1 MSKPLE
7 VRLTTEDRKALE
19 SMVRGGRNRVRVIKR
34 AQILL
39 LADVDGPKPRKQ
51 GEIVEALGT
60 SVTTVAATGRRYA
73 QQGLAAAL
81 GEKPR
86 PGREPKL
93 TGEVEAHLVVLACSD
108 PPEGQARWTL
118 RLLAGE
124 LVRLEHVESISHTA
138 VGNALKK
145 WLLPSTS

>member
-1 MSKPLE
+1 MSKPLQ
-7 VRLTTEDRKALE
+7 VRLTAEDRKALE
-19 SMVRGGRNRVRVIKR
+19 SMVRGGINRVRVIKR

-39 LADVDGPKPRKQ
+39 MADVDGPKPRKQ
-51 GEIVEALGT
+51 GEIVAALGT
-60 SVTTVAATGRRYA
+60 SVTTVSATGRRYA
-73 QQGLAAAL
+73 QQGLVAAL

-93 TGEVEAHLVVLACSD
+93 TGEVEAQLVVLACSD

-124 LVRLEHVESISHTA
+124 LVRLDHVASISHTA

-145 WLLPSTS
+145 TQ

>member
-1 MSKPLE
+1 MSKPLQ

-19 SMVRGGRNRVRVIKR
+19 SMVRGGINRVRVIKR

-51 GEIVEALGT
+51 GEIVAALGT
-60 SVTTVAATGRRYA
+60 SVTTVSATGRRSA
-73 QQGLAAAL
+73 QQGLTAAL

-86 PGREPKL
+86 PGGEPKL
-93 TGEVEAHLVVLACSD
+93 TGEVEAQLVVLACSD
-108 PPEGQARWTL
+108 PPAGQARWTL

-124 LVRLEHVESISHTA
+124 LVRLEHVESLAHTA

-145 WLLPSTS
+145 TR

>member
-1 MSKPLE
+1 MSKPLQ
-7 VRLTTEDRKALE
+7 VRLTAEDRKALE
-19 SMVRGGRNRVRVIKR
+19 SMVRGGINRVRVIKR

-39 LADVDGPKPRKQ
+39 MADVDGPKPRKQ
-51 GEIVEALGT
+51 GEIVAALGT
-60 SVTTVAATGRRYA
+60 SVTTVSATGRRYA

-93 TGEVEAHLVVLACSD
+93 TGEVEAQLVVLACSD

-124 LVRLEHVESISHTA
+124 LVRLEHVASISHTA

-145 WLLPSTS
+145 T

>member
-1 MSKPLE
+1 MSKPLQ
-7 VRLTTEDRKALE
+7 VRLTTADRKTLE
-19 SMVRGGRNRVRVIKR
+19 RMVRGGSNRVRVIKR

-39 LADVDGPKPRKQ
+39 LADVEGPKPRTQ
-51 GEIVEALGT
+51 GEIVAALGT
-60 SVTTVAATGRRYA
+60 SVTTVSATGRRYA

-93 TGEVEAHLVVLACSD
+93 TGEVEAQLVVLACSD
-108 PPEGQARWTL
+108 PPAGQARWTL

-124 LVRLEHVESISHTA
+124 LVRWEHVESLSHTA
-138 VGNALKK
+138 VGNVLKK
-145 WLLPSTS
+145 MK

>member
-1 MSKPLE
+1 MSKALP
-7 VRLTTEDRKALE
+7 VKLTTADRNALE

-39 LADVDGPKPRKQ
+39 LADVEGPKPRKQ

-60 SVTTVAATGRRYA
+60 SVTTVSATGRRYA

-124 LVRLEHVESISHTA
+124 LVRLAHVESIAHTA

-145 WLLPSTS
+145 

>member
-1 MSKPLE
+1 
-7 VRLTTEDRKALE
+7 
-19 SMVRGGRNRVRVIKR
+19 VIKR

-39 LADVDGPKPRKQ
+39 LADVEGPKPRTQ
-51 GEIVEALGT
+51 GEIVAALGT
-60 SVTTVAATGRRYA
+60 SVTTVSATGRRYA

-93 TGEVEAHLVVLACSD
+93 TGEVAAQLVGLACSD
-108 PPEGQARWTL
+108 PPAGQARWTL

-124 LVRLEHVESISHTA
+124 LVRLEHVASISHTA

-145 WLLPSTS
+145 MK

>member
-1 MSKPLE
+1 M
-7 VRLTTEDRKALE
+7 
-19 SMVRGGRNRVRVIKR
+19 
-34 AQILL
+34 
-39 LADVDGPKPRKQ
+39 ADVDGPKPRKQ

-60 SVTTVAATGRRYA
+60 SVTTVSATGRRYA
-73 QQGLAAAL
+73 RQGLAAAL

-93 TGEVEAHLVVLACSD
+93 TGDVEAQLVVLACSD
-108 PPEGQARWTL
+108 PPAGQARWTL

-145 WLLPSTS
+145 TK

>member
-1 MSKPLE
+1 MSKPLQ
-7 VRLTTEDRKALE
+7 VKLTAEDRKALE
-19 SMVRGGRNRVRVIKR
+19 RMVRGGSNRVRVIKR

-39 LADVDGPKPRKQ
+39 LADVEGPKPRKQ
-51 GEIVEALGT
+51 GEIVAALGT
-60 SVTTVAATGRRYA
+60 SVTTVSATGRRYA

-93 TGEVEAHLVVLACSD
+93 TGAVEAQLVVLACSD
-108 PPEGQARWTL
+108 PPAGQARWTL

-145 WLLPSTS
+145 TR

>member
-1 MSKPLE
+1 MSKPLP
-7 VRLTTEDRKALE
+7 VRLITKERKELE
-19 SMVRGGRNRVRVIKR
+19 SMVRGGIHPARVIKR

-39 LADVDGPKPRKQ
+39 MADVNGPKPRKQ

-60 SVTTVAATGRRYA
+60 SVTTVSATGRRYA
-73 QQGLAAAL
+73 QQGLVAAL

-86 PGREPKL
+86 PGREPKI
-93 TGEVEAHLVVLACSD
+93 TGDVEAHLVVLACSD
-108 PPEGQARWTL
+108 PPEGQARGTL

-124 LVRLEHVESISHTA
+124 LVRLEHVESIAHTA

-145 WLLPSTS
+145 TQ

>member
-1 MSKPLE
+1 MSKPLQ

-19 SMVRGGRNRVRVIKR
+19 SMVRGGINRVRVIKR

-39 LADVDGPKPRKQ
+39 LADVDGPKPRTQ
-51 GEIVEALGT
+51 GEIVAALGT
-60 SVTTVAATGRRYA
+60 SVTTVSATGRRYA
-73 QQGLAAAL
+73 QQGLTAAR

-93 TGEVEAHLVVLACSD
+93 TGEVEAQLVVLACSD
-108 PPEGQARWTL
+108 PPAGQARWTL

-124 LVRLEHVESISHTA
+124 LVRLEHVASISHTA

-145 WLLPSTS
+145 MK

>member
-1 MSKPLE
+1 MSKALP
-7 VRLTTEDRKALE
+7 VKLTTADRNALE

-60 SVTTVAATGRRYA
+60 SVTTVSATGRRYA

-124 LVRLEHVESISHTA
+124 LVRLEHVESIAHTA

-145 WLLPSTS
+145 MQ

>member
-1 MSKPLE
+1 MSKPLQ

-19 SMVRGGRNRVRVIKR
+19 SMVRGGINRVRVIKR

-51 GEIVEALGT
+51 GEIVAALGT
-60 SVTTVAATGRRYA
+60 SVTTVSATGRRYA
-73 QQGLAAAL
+73 QQGLTAAL

-93 TGEVEAHLVVLACSD
+93 TGEVEAQLVVLACSD
-108 PPEGQARWTL
+108 PPAGQARWTL

-124 LVRLEHVESISHTA
+124 LVRLEHVESLAHTA

-145 WLLPSTS
+145 TR

>member
-1 MSKPLE
+1 MSKPLQ

-19 SMVRGGRNRVRVIKR
+19 SMVRGGINRVRVIKR

-39 LADVDGPKPRKQ
+39 LADVDGPKPRTQ
-51 GEIVEALGT
+51 GEIVAALGT
-60 SVTTVAATGRRYA
+60 SVTTVSATGRRYA
-73 QQGLAAAL
+73 QQGLTAAL

-93 TGEVEAHLVVLACSD
+93 TGEVEAQLVVLACSD
-108 PPEGQARWTL
+108 PPAGQARWTL

-124 LVRLEHVESISHTA
+124 LVRLEHVASISHTA

-145 WLLPSTS
+145 MK

>member
-1 MSKPLE
+1 
-7 VRLTTEDRKALE
+7 
-19 SMVRGGRNRVRVIKR
+19 MVRGGIHPARVIKR

-39 LADVDGPKPRKQ
+39 MADVDGPKPRKQ
-51 GEIVEALGT
+51 GEIVEALRT
-60 SVTTVAATGRRYA
+60 SVTTVSATGRRYA

-108 PPEGQARWTL
+108 PPAGQARWTL

-124 LVRLEHVESISHTA
+124 LVRLEYVESISHTA

-145 WLLPSTS
+145 TK

>member
-1 MSKPLE
+1 MSKSLQ
-7 VRLTTEDRKALE
+7 VRLTTADRKALE
-19 SMVRGGRNRVRVIKR
+19 SMVRGGSNRVRVIKR

-39 LADVDGPKPRKQ
+39 LADVEGPQPRKQ
-51 GEIVEALGT
+51 DEIVAALGT
-60 SVTTVAATGRRYA
+60 SVTTVSATGRRYA

-93 TGEVEAHLVVLACSD
+93 TGEVEAQLVVLACSD

-145 WLLPSTS
+145 MK

>member
-1 MSKPLE
+1 MSKPLP
-7 VRLTTEDRKALE
+7 VRLIAKDRKELE
-19 SMVRGGRNRVRVIKR
+19 SLVRGGIHPARVIKR

-39 LADVDGPKPRKQ
+39 MADVNGPKPRKQ

-60 SVTTVAATGRRYA
+60 SMTTVSATGRRYA

-86 PGREPKL
+86 PGREPKR

-108 PPEGQARWTL
+108 PPEGQARWTV

-124 LVRLEHVESISHTA
+124 LVRLEHVESIAHTA
-138 VGNALKK
+138 VGNAIKK
-145 WLLPSTS
+145 TK